1 MPFIDWPFNDWPFID
16 WIEILKTK
24 DTTGDEDTKGG
35 AKYRAPALE
44 KGLDVLELLA
54 TAKSPMTLSQISSR
68 LDRSV
73 SELFRMVQVLESRG
87 YVATSLRGEGFEL
100 TNKLF
105 SLGISRG
112 PSQNLLASALPLMQ
126 TMSEQTRQA
135 CHLAIASDDNM
146 VVIARIEAPGDVG
159 FTVRVGYQRKLVHS
173 NSGLILYAFQKPKIR
188 ETWRTQLRPQVSA
201 EEWQLYET
209 QAERAIAQGYF
220 QSKSL
225 YIDGIVD
232 IACPVMNDVTCAA
245 ALTMPFIKVGDGIE
259 VDEAVTQLKATAR
272 QLSKAL
278 GA

>member
-1 MPFIDWPFNDWPFID
+1 M
-16 WIEILKTK
+16 LKTK
-24 DTTGDEDTKGG
+24 DKITDDDAGKGG
-35 AKYRAPALE
+35 GKYRAPALE

-54 TAKSPMTLSQISSR
+54 TAKTPMTLSQISSR

-87 YVATSLRGEGFEL
+87 YVATSMRGEGFEL

-126 TMSEQTRQA
+126 SMSDQTRQA

-159 FTVRVGYQRKLVHS
+159 FTVRVGYQRKLVKS

-188 ETWRTQLRPQVSA
+188 DTWRTQLRPQVTPD
-201 EEWQLYET
+201 EWQAFET

-220 QSKSL
+220 QSKSF

-245 ALTMPFIKVGDGIE
+245 ALTMPFIKVGDGIDI
-259 VDEAVTQLKATAR
+259 DEAVTRLKTTAR

>member
-1 MPFIDWPFNDWPFID
+1 MLTEKATDDD
-16 WIEILKTK
+16 AKS
-24 DTTGDEDTKGG
+24 

-54 TAKSPMTLSQISSR
+54 TAKTPMTLSQISSR

-73 SELFRMVQVLESRG
+73 SELFRMVQVLETRG
-87 YVATSLRGEGFEL
+87 YVAASLRGEGFEL

-112 PSQNLLASALPLMQ
+112 PNQNLLASALPLMQ
-126 TMSEQTRQA
+126 SMSEQTRQA

-159 FTVRVGYQRKLVHS
+159 FTVRVGYQRKLLKS

-188 ETWRTQLRPQVSA
+188 EVWRAQLKPQVTS
-201 EEWQLYET
+201 EEWQTFET
-209 QAERAIAQGYF
+209 QAERAVAQGYF
-220 QSKSL
+220 QSKSF
-225 YIDGIVD
+225 YIDGITD
-232 IACPVMNDVTCAA
+232 IACPVMNDVTCVA
-245 ALTMPFIKVGDGIE
+245 ALTMPFIKVGDGIDI
-259 VDEAVTQLKATAR
+259 DEAVTRMMATAR
-272 QLSKAL
+272 QLSKML